1 MLGVPHKSQH
11 RFICWDHSV
20 AAASASSFAY
30 AASISCF
37 FNAWRSS
44 QIPAQ
49 IHLLGSFRCCSFGV
63 FFCVCSKHLLFLQC
77 LAFLTPG
84 SGCLYF
90 HTTSLSLV
98 TQLLGTFLVCLLLM
112 DVFHKNTL
120 VLEYITFDFQIELMV
135 KMLVDFLGLPVFLQ

>member
-44 QIPAQ
+44 RLALAAFTFIRRASAWS
-49 IHLLGSFRCCSFGV
+49 LNSLARFLSA
-63 FFCVCSKHLLFLQC
+63 FFLWMYSIRTRLFL
-77 LAFLTPG
+77 
-84 SGCLYF
+84 
-90 HTTSLSLV
+90 
-98 TQLLGTFLVCLLLM
+98 
-112 DVFHKNTL
+112 NTL
-120 VLEYITFDFQIELMV
+120 PLTF
-135 KMLVDFLGLPVFLQ
+135 K